1 VDAPII
7 ATPSGEKKGTR
18 SFVIDEI
25 PFDFL
30 YFDQRLDIIPEMPA
44 SKSFHIS
51 YNSDMDLTTDQKN
64 LLSQDLQSK
73 IFLMGPGGSGKTT
86 AGTQWLK
93 KLIQAGAP
101 PYQILVFVPQRT
113 LAAPYQEILADGSIN
128 ASGLINVVT
137 LGGLARRMV
146 DTFWP
151 LVNQKVGFGER
162 NQPPNF
168 LTLETA
174 QYYMAHL
181 VRPLIEEKGLFE
193 SLTINRNRIY
203 AQILDNLNKAAI
215 VGFSHEE
222 IGERLKS
229 AWVGDIEQLHIYDDV
244 QLCANQFRSFCLDN
258 NLLDF
263 SLQVEVFLNYLW
275 RSSLVRNHLIQ
286 SYRYLIVDNIEEDT
300 PVSHDI
306 LKSWLPEF
314 DSALI
319 IFDENAG
326 FRSFLGADVKS
337 ALSVQE
343 NCDTNLK
350 FKENLISEKPIIEIA
365 NGFEN
370 ATARLE
376 GRREPNPEPPFEMV
390 RSALVAP
397 QSNPKYFPEMI
408 SWVADQISRL
418 LEEGVLPGEIVVLAP
433 FMPDVLRFALSNRL
447 DEMNIP
453 NKSHRPSRPLRDE
466 PATQTMLTLARVAY
480 YSWNLLPERINLA
493 FALMQVIDGLD
504 LVRAQ
509 LLTAYS
515 YKKSEGDFPL
525 LPFEDIPANTRDRIT
540 YSAGEKYD
548 RLRNWLARVENQDS
562 LPLDFFL
569 NKLFGEVLSQPGY
582 GFHNDLDGG
591 NTAATLIES
600 IQKFRW
606 AIGEGFFDDET
617 NLGKEYIQM
626 VDEGVIAAQ
635 YIQSW
640 DADIKDAVLLSP
652 AYTFLMS
659 NRPVDVQIWLD
670 IGSPSWYQRLDQPLT
685 HPYVLSRSWEPG
697 ELWDSEDELA
707 ASYQSLKR
715 LILGLLNRCRKK
727 VYLGMSELDVR
738 GYENR
743 GLLIRIIQN
752 VLQHAQR
759 RGA

>member
-1 VDAPII
+1 
-7 ATPSGEKKGTR
+7 
-18 SFVIDEI
+18 
-25 PFDFL
+25 
-30 YFDQRLDIIPEMPA
+30 MPA
-44 SKSFHIS
+44 SKSFYFS

-64 LLSQDLQSK
+64 LLSQDLKSK
-73 IFLMGPGGSGKTT
+73 IFLTGPGGSGKTT

-101 PYQILVFVPQRT
+101 PHEILVFVPQRT
-113 LAAPYQEILADGSIN
+113 LAAPYQEVLADGSIN

-151 LVNQKVGFGER
+151 LVSHDLGFGEP
-162 NQPPNF
+162 NLPPNF

-181 VRPLIEEKGLFE
+181 VRPLIEEMGLFE

-203 AQILDNLNKAAI
+203 AQILDNLNKSAI

-263 SLQVEVFLNYLW
+263 SLQVEVFLKYLW
-275 RSSLVRNHLIQ
+275 GSSLVRNHLTQ
-286 SYRYLIVDNIEEDT
+286 SYRYLIFDNIEEDP

-306 LKSWLPEF
+306 LKDWLPEF
-314 DSALI
+314 ESALI

-326 FRSFLGADVKS
+326 YRSFLGADVNS

-343 NCDTNLK
+343 DCDIILK
-350 FKENLISEKPIIEIA
+350 FTDNLISEKPIIEIA
-365 NGFEN
+365 KGFEN
-370 ATARLE
+370 AEARLE
-376 GRREPNPEPPFEMV
+376 GRREPNAEPPFEII

-397 QSNPKYFPEMI
+397 ESNPKYFPEMI
-408 SWVADQISRL
+408 SWVADRISGL
-418 LEEGVLPGEIVVLAP
+418 LEENVLPGEIVVLAP

-447 DEMNIP
+447 NEMNIP

-480 YSWNLLPERINLA
+480 HSWNLLPERINLA

-515 YKKSEGDFPL
+515 YKKSDGDFPL
-525 LPFEDIPANTRDRIT
+525 LPFEDIPPNTRDRIT

-548 RLRNWLARVENQDS
+548 RLRNWLAMVENQDS

-569 NKLFGEVLSQPGY
+569 NKLFGEVLSQPGF
-582 GFHNDLDGG
+582 GFHNNLDGG

-640 DADIKDAVLLSP
+640 DTDFKDAVLLSP
-652 AYTFLMS
+652 AYTFLIS
-659 NRPVDVQIWLD
+659 NRPVDIQIWLD

-707 ASYQSLKR
+707 ASYQNLKR
-715 LILGLLNRCRKK
+715 LTLGLLNRCKKK

-752 VLQHAQR
+752 VLQHARR
-759 RGA
+759 RGT

>member
-1 VDAPII
+1 
-7 ATPSGEKKGTR
+7 
-18 SFVIDEI
+18 
-25 PFDFL
+25 
-30 YFDQRLDIIPEMPA
+30 
-44 SKSFHIS
+44 
-51 YNSDMDLTTDQKN
+51 
-64 LLSQDLQSK
+64 
-73 IFLMGPGGSGKTT
+73 
-86 AGTQWLK
+86 
-93 KLIQAGAP
+93 
-101 PYQILVFVPQRT
+101 
-113 LAAPYQEILADGSIN
+113 
-128 ASGLINVVT
+128 
-137 LGGLARRMV
+137 
-146 DTFWP
+146 
-151 LVNQKVGFGER
+151 
-162 NQPPNF
+162 
-168 LTLETA
+168 
-174 QYYMAHL
+174 
-181 VRPLIEEKGLFE
+181 
-193 SLTINRNRIY
+193 
-203 AQILDNLNKAAI
+203 
-215 VGFSHEE
+215 
-222 IGERLKS
+222 
-229 AWVGDIEQLHIYDDV
+229 
-244 QLCANQFRSFCLDN
+244 
-258 NLLDF
+258 
-263 SLQVEVFLNYLW
+263 
-275 RSSLVRNHLIQ
+275 
-286 SYRYLIVDNIEEDT
+286 
-300 PVSHDI
+300 
-306 LKSWLPEF
+306 
-314 DSALI
+314 
-319 IFDENAG
+319 
-326 FRSFLGADVKS
+326 
-337 ALSVQE
+337 
-343 NCDTNLK
+343 
-350 FKENLISEKPIIEIA
+350 
-365 NGFEN
+365 
-370 ATARLE
+370 
-376 GRREPNPEPPFEMV
+376 
-390 RSALVAP
+390 
-397 QSNPKYFPEMI
+397 
-408 SWVADQISRL
+408 
-418 LEEGVLPGEIVVLAP
+418 
-433 FMPDVLRFALSNRL
+433 
-447 DEMNIP
+447 
-453 NKSHRPSRPLRDE
+453 
-466 PATQTMLTLARVAY
+466 MLTLARVAY

-640 DADIKDAVLLSP
+640 DTDFKDAVLLSP